1 VVPLLKPAMTVGW
14 ILLFVEFIRS
24 LSLSILLY
32 SHDSVVMPVVIY
44 ELYETGAYPA
54 LAAFSVLQT
63 LLIFAAIYAAKK
75 IGRVDNFMQLR

>member
-1 VVPLLKPAMTVGW
+1 MNRTFESILRFINLSTSGLLAG
-14 ILLFVEFIRS
+14 S

-32 SHDSVVMPVVIY
+32 TPESVVMPVVTY

-63 LLIFAAIYAAKK
+63 LLMFVAIYAAKK
-75 IGRVDNFMQLR
+75 IAGVDNFMQLK